1 MAIITLSRQVAAHG
15 DEVAEILAKKLNYKF
30 ITRKEIENRII
41 EMGFPEN
48 KMPKYDERKPGFFA
62 SLAKDRDEY
71 LNYAQLAILEAAE
84 QKNVIIIGRG
94 AFAIL
99 QKIPNN
105 ISVRLVADM
114 PTRIK
119 RLEDEFD
126 WDEKQA
132 LQRINESDT
141 NRAGFHS
148 SFYNVDITDN
158 TLYHAVL
165 NTGLLSLE
173 QCADIIAD
181 IVKEKVT
188 SKEEDEG
195 STCITEMLAAQRIV
209 NKLYFEYK
217 LNIDFMHASVE
228 NKVVTLHGVSDSPAI
243 VEQALQ
249 IIKQEMPG
257 YDAKSGISIIH
268 DFKTY
273 Q

>member
-30 ITRKEIENRII
+30 ITRKEIEKKII
-41 EMGFPEN
+41 ELGFPAN
-48 KMPKYDERKPGFFA
+48 KLPKYDERKPGFFA

-94 AFAIL
+94 AFAVL
-99 QKIPNN
+99 ERVPNN

-114 PTRIK
+114 PTRIH
-119 RLEDEFD
+119 RLETEFN
-126 WDEKQA
+126 WNEKQA
-132 LQRINESDT
+132 MQRIQESDT

-148 SFYNVDITDN
+148 SFYNIDIADN

-173 QCADIIAD
+173 ECADIIAD
-181 IVKEKVT
+181 IVGKK
-188 SKEEDEG
+188 
-195 STCITEMLAAQRIV
+195 ITPQLEQDGNKMISEMLKAQKIV
-209 NKLYFEYK
+209 NKLYFEYQ

-228 NKVVTLHGVSDSPAI
+228 GNVVTLHGVSDSPAV

-257 YDAKSGISIIH
+257 YEAKSGISIVH

-273 Q
+273 